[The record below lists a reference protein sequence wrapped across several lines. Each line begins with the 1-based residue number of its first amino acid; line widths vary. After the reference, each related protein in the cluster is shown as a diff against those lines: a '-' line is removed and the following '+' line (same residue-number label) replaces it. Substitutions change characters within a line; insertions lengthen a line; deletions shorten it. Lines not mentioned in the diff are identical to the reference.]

1 MLFLKLIYCF
11 HTSFSTKFFEMS
23 SSNESVLKE
32 IKALIRQG
40 ERGIRDAQAMITAM
54 LESIADEQNR
64 LQKQCDALREKAQQT
79 KDMADVI
86 ALSKLDPEREKLDTS
101 LQQTVMFYSK
111 ISEELA
117 SFKQSRR
124 SQSVPITLPAP
135 KVGDI
140 ALLTLKTKDLLRRM
154 VEHWLSF
161 DDSREVRK
169 ISDKKYADLG
179 FTMKVSDVLGDGAC
193 GWRAF
198 LTGVVR
204 VLCGKKLSFDP
215 NLMSEFIRETKALMF
230 ELVHILHRNPENA
243 NIISNLLSIPEN
255 GPPQSLDSYIL
266 MARKPGYYAT
276 NDELRL
282 LCVLFS
288 LANPQLSQV
297 NVFRQTPL
305 ICEIYQ
311 SISAFGEIVPVS
323 NKHINI
329 LQVPRHF
336 MSIVQLTEDVLPKVF
351 SVDLAITL

>member
-1 MLFLKLIYCF
+1 
-11 HTSFSTKFFEMS
+11 MS
-23 SSNESVLKE
+23 SSNESFLKE
-32 IKALIRQG
+32 IKALVCRG
-40 ERGIRDAQAMITAM
+40 DKRGIREAQTMTTAM
-54 LESIADEQNR
+54 LESLADEQNR
-64 LQKQCDALREKAQQT
+64 LQKQYDALREKAQQT

-101 LQQTVMFYSK
+101 LQQTVMFYSE

-117 SFKQSRR
+117 SFKQSLR

-169 ISDKKYADLG
+169 ISVKKYADLR
-179 FTMKVSDVLGDGAC
+179 FTMEVSDVLGDGAC

-204 VLCGKKLSFDP
+204 VLCRKKLSFDP
-215 NLMSEFIRETKALMF
+215 YLMSEFIRETKALMF

-255 GPPQSLDSYIL
+255 GAPQSLDSYIR

-297 NVFRQTPL
+297 NVIRVKPSFL
-305 ICEIYQ
+305 DEIYQ

-336 MSIVQLTEDVLPKVF
+336 MSIVQLTEGVLPKVF